1 MEEEIEGLA
10 DDDEVAEADGREDL
24 HDLEGGVE
32 EAEFVLGHARFDH
45 FEGADAAGCEGD
57 LRFEWGMC
65 VEKRCCG
72 KNGCCVIGGK
82 NFKL

>member
-57 LRFEWGMC
+57 LRSNGGCE
-65 VEKRCCG
+65 ERRCCG
-72 KNGCCVIGGK
+72 KNGCCIIGGK